1 MNEQTVEEENMRHED
16 SILEDNP
23 FWYRDAIIYQV
34 HIKAFADSDA
44 DGIGDFRGL
53 IDRLDYLQ
61 QLGVTA
67 LWLLPFYPSP
77 QRDDGYDIADYYS
90 VNPIYNTLREFKQL
104 LRAAHGR
111 GIRIITELVLN
122 HTSDQHPWFQRARR
136 AKPGSMHRDYYVWS
150 DTPVKYR
157 EARIIF
163 QDFETSNWTWD
174 PLAKAYYWHRFYFH
188 QPDLNFDN
196 PKVQSEMLRVI
207 DFWMRLGV
215 DGVRLDAVPYLFER
229 EGTNC
234 ENLPETHAFLKRL
247 RSHLDSSFKNRLL
260 LSEANQWPE
269 DAAAY
274 FGDGDESNM
283 TFHFP
288 LMPRMFMAIEMED
301 RFPIVDILD
310 QTPSIPEG
318 CQWAIFL
325 RNHDELTLEM
335 VTDEERDYMYRV
347 FASDPRARINL
358 GIRRRLAPLME
369 NNLRKIEL
377 MNILLFSLPGTPI
390 IYYGDEIGMGDN
402 YYLGDRNGVRTP
414 MQWNPDRNAGF
425 SAASPQKLFLPV
437 IIEPEY
443 HYESINVENQE
454 RNPSSLLWWMRRT
467 IAMRKR
473 FKAFGCGSLE
483 VLPSD
488 NPKILTFI
496 RSHEEENLLVVIN
509 LSRFPH
515 SVTVDLS
522 RYAGMIPEEVFSRN
536 RFPLIQDSRYHF
548 TMGPYGYFWF
558 VLRSTEAW
566 SEPHED
572 ALKLKLREGHPWWD
586 VLKGKTGE
594 RLCSTVMP
602 HYLQRVFWF
611 CGKGRVISQI
621 SVLDSCQLK
630 QDDQVFLLAFLQVTY
645 TERDPE
651 IYLIPLAWISN
662 ERMQAMS
669 DRHPLATI
677 TGLALGEIE
686 GVLCDAIYFEE
697 FRELLYELIN
707 GHAKVHGANGSELL
721 GLRGAGVTKISPPRT
736 ELFPSRV
743 ASVEQNNTSILYGER
758 LLFKMYR
765 KLQEGINPEP
775 EILQFL
781 AGKNRFRNVPSYAGG
796 IEYRAARG
804 SSYDLGVLQ
813 TYISNNGDAWRN
825 TLTSLTQFV
834 EHLLSHKHDLPK
846 LPTSL
851 PTLLEVVDRGIPAQ
865 FEELVRGLHL
875 EMALLLGRRTAEM
888 HRALACSSTESVWNM
903 EEFSTLYQ
911 RSVFQSMRGLVR
923 RSFQM
928 LTANLP
934 HLPDDVQHRATR
946 ILAAEKEIIACLQKI
961 TGRRLSAMKS
971 RIHGDFHLGQA
982 LFTGKDFVFIDFEGE
997 PVHSLSERRLKRSP
1011 LQDVAGMIH
1020 SFHYAAM
1027 TTLVHHGASH
1037 PEDIPLLETWLE
1049 AWSIYVSGSYLKA
1062 YLHAMKNSPLIPAN
1076 RTELAIMLRCFLIQ
1090 KVVHELGYELNNR
1103 PDLVDLPLRGIELL
1117 LRECRCS

>member
-1 MNEQTVEEENMRHED
+1 MENIYMRRDD
-16 SILEDNP
+16 SVLEDNP
-23 FWYRDAIIYQV
+23 FWFRDAIIYQV
-34 HIKAFADSDA
+34 HIKAFVDSDA

-53 IDRLDYLQ
+53 IGKLDYLQ

-67 LWLLPFYPSP
+67 IWILPFYPSP
-77 QRDDGYDIADYYS
+77 QRDDGYDIADYYNI
-90 VNPIYNTLREFKQL
+90 NPIYNTLREFKQL
-104 LRAAHGR
+104 LRAAHSR
-111 GIRIITELVLN
+111 GIRVITELVLN

-136 AKPGSMHRDYYVWS
+136 AKPGSVFRDFYVWS
-150 DTPVKYR
+150 ETPEKYH

-163 QDFETSNWTWD
+163 QDFEISNWTYD
-174 PLAKAYYWHRFYFH
+174 PLAKAYFWHRFYSH

-196 PKVQSEMLRVI
+196 PKVQAEMLRVI

-229 EGTNC
+229 EETNC
-234 ENLPETHAFLKRL
+234 ENLPETHAFLKKL
-247 RSHLDSSFKNRLL
+247 RSHLDSSFKNRIL

-283 TFHFP
+283 AFHFP
-288 LMPRMFMAIEMED
+288 LMPRLFMAIEMED

-310 QTPSIPEG
+310 QTPAIPEG

-347 FASDPRARINL
+347 YASDPQARINL
-358 GIRRRLAPLME
+358 GIRRRLAPLMG
-369 NNLRKIEL
+369 NNRRKIEL
-377 MNILLFSLPGTPI
+377 MNMLLFSLPGTPI

-402 YYLGDRNGVRTP
+402 YFLGDRNGVRTP

-425 SAASPQKLFLPV
+425 SKSSPQKLFMPV
-437 IIEPEY
+437 IIEAEY

-454 RNPSSLLWWMRRT
+454 LNPSSLLWWMRRT
-467 IAMRKR
+467 VAMRKR

-483 VLPSD
+483 ILSSD
-488 NPKILTFI
+488 NPKVLTFI
-496 RSHEEENLLVVIN
+496 RSHEAEKLLVVIN
-509 LSRFPH
+509 LSRF
-515 SVTVDLS
+515 SQTVTVDLS
-522 RYAGMIPEEVFSRN
+522 HYAGMIPEELFSRN
-536 RFPLIQDSRYHF
+536 RFPIIQESRYHF
-548 TMGPYGYFWF
+548 TMGPYDYFWF
-558 VLRSTEAW
+558 VLRSSEAQ
-566 SEPHED
+566 SEPGEEIQ
-572 ALKLKLREGHPWWD
+572 KLKLREGHPWWD
-586 VLKGKTGE
+586 VLKGKVGE

-611 CGKGRVISQI
+611 CGKGRIISQI
-621 SVLDSCQLK
+621 SVINNCQLK
-630 QDDQVFLLAFLQVTY
+630 LDDQLFLLAFLQVTY

-651 IYLIPLAWISN
+651 IYQIPMAWFSN
-662 ERMQAMS
+662 ERVKAMA
-669 DRHPLATI
+669 DLHPLATI
-677 TGLALGEIE
+677 TGLTLGDVE

-697 FRELLYELIN
+697 FRELLYELMS
-707 GHAKVHGANGSELL
+707 GRAKVRCHNGSELV
-721 GLRGAGVTKISPPRT
+721 GMRGGSVTKISPPRA

-743 ASVEQNNTSILYGER
+743 AAVEQNNTSIMFGER

-765 KLQEGINPEP
+765 KLQDGINPES
-775 EILQFL
+775 EILRYL

-796 IEYRAARG
+796 IEYRATGGRV
-804 SSYDLGVLQ
+804 YDLGVLQ
-813 TYISNNGDAWRN
+813 TYISCHGDAWGN

-834 EHLLSHKHDLPK
+834 EQLLSHKHELPK
-846 LPTSL
+846 LPTHL
-851 PTLLEVVDRGIPAQ
+851 PKLMEVVDSGIPTQ
-865 FEELVRGLHL
+865 FGDLVRGLHL

-888 HRALACSSTESVWNM
+888 HRALACSSTDSVWST

-911 RSVFQSMRGLVR
+911 RSVFQSMQSLVR
-923 RSFQM
+923 RNFQM
-928 LTANLP
+928 LSANLP
-934 HLPDDVQHRATR
+934 RLPDDVQHRATQ
-946 ILAAEKEIIACLQKI
+946 ILAAEKEIIACLHKI

-971 RIHGDFHLGQA
+971 RIHGDLHLGQA

-997 PVHSLSERRLKRSP
+997 PSHSLSGRRLKRSP
-1011 LQDVAGMIH
+1011 LLDVAGMIH

-1037 PEDIPLLETWLE
+1037 PEDIPLLGPWLE

-1062 YLHAMKNSPLIPAN
+1062 YLHAMKSSPLIPAN
-1076 RTELAIMLRCFLIQ
+1076 RTDLAIMLRCFMFQ
-1090 KVVHELGYELNNR
+1090 KVVNELGYELNNR
-1103 PDLVDLPLRGIELL
+1103 PDWVDLPLRGIEML
-1117 LRECRCS
+1117 LRECS

>member
-1 MNEQTVEEENMRHED
+1 MRNED
-16 SILEDNP
+16 SNLEDNP
-23 FWYRDAIIYQV
+23 CWYRVAIIYQV

-53 IDRLDYLQ
+53 IGRLDYLQ
-61 QLGVTA
+61 QLGITA
-67 LWLLPFYPSP
+67 IWLLPFYPSP
-77 QRDDGYDIADYYS
+77 QRDDGYDIAGYYN

-111 GIRIITELVLN
+111 GIRLITELVLN

-136 AKPGSMHRDYYVWS
+136 AKPGSVYRDFYVWS
-150 DTPVKYR
+150 DTPEKYR

-163 QDFETSNWTWD
+163 QDFEISNWTWD
-174 PLAKAYYWHRFYFH
+174 PVAKAYYWHRFYSH

-196 PKVQSEMLRVI
+196 PKVQTEMLRVI

-234 ENLPETHAFLKRL
+234 ENLPETHAFLKKL
-247 RSHLDSSFKNRLL
+247 RAHLDYSFKNRIL

-283 TFHFP
+283 AFHFP
-288 LMPRMFMAIEMED
+288 LMPRLFMAIEMED

-310 QTPSIPEG
+310 QTPAIPEG

-347 FASDPRARINL
+347 YASDPRARINL

-369 NNLRKIEL
+369 NNRRKIEL

-402 YYLGDRNGVRTP
+402 YFLGDRNGVRTP

-425 SAASPQKLFLPV
+425 SNASPQKLFMPV

-488 NPKILTFI
+488 NPKVLTFI
-496 RSHEEENLLVVIN
+496 RSFEDEKLLVVIN
-509 LSRFPH
+509 LSRFAQT
-515 SVTVDLS
+515 VTIDLS

-536 RFPLIQDSRYHF
+536 RFPIIQETRYHF
-548 TMGPYGYFWF
+548 TMGSHDYFWF
-558 VLRSTEAW
+558 VMRSTEGRT
-566 SEPHED
+566 EPREEIQ
-572 ALKLKLREGHPWWD
+572 KLKLREGHPWWA
-586 VLKGKTGE
+586 VLKGRTGE
-594 RLCSTVMP
+594 RFCSIVMP

-621 SVLDSCQLK
+621 SIIDSCQLK
-630 QDDQVFLLAFLQVTY
+630 QDDKLFLLAFIQVTY
-645 TERDPE
+645 TERDLD
-651 IYLIPLAWISN
+651 IYLIPMTWISS
-662 ERMQAMS
+662 EQVQVLT

-677 TGLALGEIE
+677 AGLSLGDVE

-697 FRELLYELIN
+697 FRELLFDLMS
-707 GHAKVHGANGSELL
+707 GRAKVHGANGAELM
-721 GLRGAGVTKISPPRT
+721 GLRGGGVTKISPPKA

-743 ASVEQNNTSILYGER
+743 AAVEQNNTSIMYGDR

-775 EILQFL
+775 EILKYL
-781 AGKNRFRNVPSYAGG
+781 SGKKRFRNVPSYAGG
-796 IEYRAARG
+796 IEYRAAGGRV
-804 SSYDLGVLQ
+804 YDLGVLQ
-813 TYISNNGDAWRN
+813 TYISCHGDAWRN

-834 EHLLSHKHDLPK
+834 EHLLTHKHDLPK
-846 LPTSL
+846 LPASI
-851 PTLLEVVDRGIPAQ
+851 PKLLDVVDNGIPDQ
-865 FEELVRGLHL
+865 FRDLVRGLHL

-888 HRALACSSTESVWNM
+888 HRALASSSTGSEWST

-911 RSVFQSMRGLVR
+911 RSIFQSMRGVVR
-923 RSFQM
+923 RIFQM
-928 LTANLP
+928 LVANL
-934 HLPDDVQHRATR
+934 HRLPDVVQRRATL
-946 ILAAEKEIIACLQKI
+946 ILAAEEEIIACLRKI
-961 TGRRLSAMKS
+961 TGRRLSAMKC
-971 RIHGDFHLGQA
+971 RIHGDLHLGQA

-997 PVHSLSERRLKRSP
+997 PVHALSERRLKRSP
-1011 LQDVAGMIH
+1011 LRDVAGMIH
-1020 SFHYAAM
+1020 SFHFATM
-1027 TTLVHHGASH
+1027 TTLVHHGSNH
-1037 PEDIPLLETWLE
+1037 PDDIPLLEPWLE
-1049 AWSIYVSGSYLKA
+1049 AWYIYVSGSYLKA
-1062 YLHAMKNSPLIPAN
+1062 YLHSLKNSPLVPAN
-1076 RTELAIMLRCFLIQ
+1076 RTELEIMLRCFLIE

-1103 PDLVDLPLRGIELL
+1103 LDWVDIPLRGIEIL
-1117 LRECRCS
+1117 LRECRLDRQDR

>member
-1 MNEQTVEEENMRHED
+1 MRHEG

-23 FWYRDAIIYQV
+23 HWYRDAIIYQV

-53 IDRLDYLQ
+53 IGKLDYLQ

-67 LWLLPFYPSP
+67 VWLLPFYPSP
-77 QRDDGYDIADYYS
+77 QRDDGYDIADYYN
-90 VNPIYNTLREFKQL
+90 VNPSYNGLHEFKQL
-104 LRAAHGR
+104 LRAAHSR
-111 GIRIITELVLN
+111 GIRVITELVLN

-136 AKPGSMHRDYYVWS
+136 AKPGSVHRDFYVWS
-150 DTPVKYR
+150 DSPEKYR

-174 PLAKAYYWHRFYFH
+174 PLAGAYYWHRFYFH

-207 DFWMRLGV
+207 DFWMGLGV

-234 ENLPETHAFLKRL
+234 ENLPETHAFLKKL
-247 RSHLDSSFKNRLL
+247 RAHLDSSFKNRLL

-274 FGDGDESNM
+274 FGAGDESNM
-283 TFHFP
+283 AFNFP

-310 QTPSIPEG
+310 QTPAIPDG

-347 FASDPRARINL
+347 YASDPRARINL
-358 GIRRRLAPLME
+358 GIRRRLAPLMK
-369 NNLRKIEL
+369 NNRRKIEL
-377 MNILLFSLPGTPI
+377 MNVLLFSLPGTPI

-425 SAASPQKLFLPV
+425 SKATPQRLFLPA

-473 FKAFGCGSLE
+473 FKSFGCGTLE
-483 VLPSD
+483 MLPSD
-488 NPKILTFI
+488 NPKVLTFI
-496 RSHEEENLLVVIN
+496 RSFEEEKLLVVIN
-509 LSRFPH
+509 LSRFAQ

-522 RYAGMIPEEVFSRN
+522 RHAGMIPEEVFSRN
-536 RFPLIQDSRYHF
+536 RFPMIQETRYHF
-548 TMGPYGYFWF
+548 TLGSFDYFWF
-558 VLRSTEAW
+558 VLRSTEAQT
-566 SEPHED
+566 EPGEEVQ
-572 ALKLKLREGHPWWD
+572 KLKLREGHPWED
-586 VLKGKTGE
+586 MLKGRNGE
-594 RLCSTVMP
+594 RFCGIVMP
-602 HYLQRVFWF
+602 RYLQRVFWF
-611 CGKGRVISQI
+611 RGKGRVIRQI
-621 SVLDSCQLK
+621 SVIDSCRLG
-630 QDDQVFLLAFLQVTY
+630 QDDHLYVLILLQVTY
-645 TERDPE
+645 SEGSPE
-651 IYLIPLAWISN
+651 IYQIPLTWISG
-662 ERMQAMS
+662 ERLQAQAE
-669 DRHPLATI
+669 RHPLATI
-677 TGLALGEIE
+677 TTLSLGEVE

-697 FRELLYELIN
+697 FRECLFDLMS
-707 GHAKVHGANGSELL
+707 GRTKMHGISGSHLV
-721 GLRGAGVTKISPPRT
+721 GLRGEGGTKSSPPRT
-736 ELFPSRV
+736 DLFPSRV
-743 ASVEQNNTSILYGER
+743 AAVEQNNTSVLYGDR

-765 KLQEGINPEP
+765 KLDVGINPEP
-775 EILQFL
+775 EVLLFL
-781 AGKNRFRNVPSYAGG
+781 AEKKKFRNVPAYAGK
-796 IEYRAARG
+796 IEYHAASG
-804 SSYDLGVLQ
+804 NVYDLGVLQ
-813 TYISNNGDAWRN
+813 TCIACHGDAWRN

-834 EHLLSHKHDLPK
+834 EHILSHKLELPK
-846 LPTSL
+846 LPTRL
-851 PTLLEVVDRGIPAQ
+851 PTLLEVVDDGIPDQ
-865 FEELVRGLHL
+865 FRDLVRGLHL

-888 HRALACSSTESVWNM
+888 HRALASRPAESDWSM

-911 RSVFQSMRGLVR
+911 RSLFQTMRGLVR
-923 RSFQM
+923 RNFQT
-928 LTANLP
+928 LAVNLNR
-934 HLPDDVQHRATR
+934 LADDVQRRRASQ

-961 TGRRLSAMKS
+961 TGKRLSAMKC
-971 RIHGDFHLGQA
+971 RVHGDLHLGQA

-997 PVHSLSERRLKRSP
+997 PSHTLSERRLKRSP
-1011 LQDVAGMIH
+1011 LRDVAGMIS

-1027 TTLVHHGASH
+1027 TTLAHHCAGH
-1037 PEDIPLLETWLE
+1037 PDDTALLEPWLE
-1049 AWSIYVSGSYLKA
+1049 AWYVYVSGSYLKA
-1062 YLHAMKNSPLIPAN
+1062 YLHAMKNSPLVPSD
-1076 RTELAIMLRCFLIQ
+1076 RSELVIMLRCFLIH
-1090 KVVHELGYELNNR
+1090 KVVHELGQELNNR
-1103 PDLVDLPLRGIELL
+1103 SDRVDLPLRGIEMLL
-1117 LRECRCS
+1117 KECRYSQG